1 MGKFTI
7 KEIIRT
13 RRGIFAKS
21 FSVLVKDSGNQP
33 VDSQEEQDYYVWLD
47 KLEQQYG
54 TEFADKSH
62 AVILKFA
69 EQKRSEGY
77 LAGHSDGSIRGYAET

>member
-1 MGKFTI
+1 MGKYTI

-13 RRGIFAKS
+13 RKGIFAMS
-21 FSVLVKDSGNQP
+21 FSVLVRESDKQP

-47 KLEQQYG
+47 KLEQQHG

-69 EQKRSEGY
+69 EEKRSEGY
-77 LAGHSDGSIRGYAET
+77 RAGYVAGLEQMFN

>member
-1 MGKFTI
+1 MLRKYEI
-7 KEIIRT
+7 KEITRT
-13 RRGIFAKS
+13 RRGIFAMS
-21 FSVLVKDSGNQP
+21 FSVLVRESGNQP

-62 AVILKFA
+62 AVILNFA

-77 LAGHSDGSIRGYAET
+77 DAGYAEAEAGADI